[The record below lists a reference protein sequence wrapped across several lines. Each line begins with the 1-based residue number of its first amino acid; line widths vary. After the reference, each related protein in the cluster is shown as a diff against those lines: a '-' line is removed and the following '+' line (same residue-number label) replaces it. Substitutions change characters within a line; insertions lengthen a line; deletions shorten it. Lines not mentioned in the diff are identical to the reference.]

1 MKALLL
7 ITLLL
12 LFVTGC
18 NGDKESLEELAEQFN
33 SEEGKE
39 EVVSDDPEESSEE
52 NSEEKSEGESKWKN
66 ILTCKAD
73 LNSNS
78 KCIVDAPKGHGIVD
92 FKILDS
98 SSVECFKKGVVK
110 VALAGKRVRVK
121 NGCEL
126 SLGFETAL
134 IEKKEYLGSDLYNS
148 VQGFGMGAIIL
159 PKKLKKGL
167 QLDFVEIGS
176 NVVLSNDKDGVGIKG
191 GAHAGN
197 QLNYDPT
204 TGEFEALS
212 FSIPANALKVKVT
225 VSRMFAKENT
235 GEQGILLLLDDEGN
249 ILAKRRI
256 KWGKRGVEKNLHT
269 KTVGLL
275 SGGATKA
282 IVFPI
287 DYKNADTE
295 GRTDSSDFY
304 LQKVK
309 FIKKA
314 L

>member
-18 NGDKESLEELAEQFN
+18 NGDKESLEDLAEQFN

-39 EVVSDDPEESSEE
+39 EVVSDDPEE
-52 NSEEKSEGESKWKN
+52 NSEESSEKKSDEASKWSKVM
-66 ILTCKAD
+66 TCTTELD
-73 LNSNS
+73 STS
-78 KCIVDAPKGHGIVD
+78 KCIIDAPKGHGIVD
-92 FKILDS
+92 FEILDS
-98 SSVECFKKGVVK
+98 SSSECFLKGAVRVSI
-110 VALAGKRVRVK
+110 AGKQVRVK
-121 NGCEL
+121 KGCEL

-134 IEKKEYLGSDLYNS
+134 IEKKEYLGSDLYKS

-204 TGEFEALS
+204 TGEFEALG
-212 FSIPANALKVKVT
+212 FSIPTNALKVKVT

-235 GEQGILLLLDDEGN
+235 GEQGVLLLLDDKGN
-249 ILAKRRI
+249 ILAKRNL
-256 KWGKRGVEKNLHT
+256 KWGKKGIEKNLHT
-269 KTVGLL
+269 KTVGIVTN
-275 SGGATKA
+275 GATKA
-282 IVFPI
+282 IVLPI
-287 DYKNADTE
+287 DYKNAALE